1 MYQEVWVSGKINKI
15 VYKYLIGCKEKE
27 KEYEYGGLR
36 TAKKAEEDLKKEG
49 HNIPKNTINLAFRDL
64 LDTGLA
70 EVLRPWEIKEKCM
83 EHECHGNKA
92 VKCFDRNRC
101 NKNVYSIP
109 TMESIDLGS
118 SHSGHKRPLSYRS
131 LEP

>member
-1 MYQEVWVSGKINKI
+1 MYKKLRTSRNINKI
-15 VYKYLIGCKEKE
+15 VHDYLIGCKEKE

-49 HNIPKNTINLAFRDL
+49 HNIPKNRISSALKYL
-64 LDTGLA
+64 LDTGYA
-70 EVLRPWEIKEKCM
+70 EILRPWEIKEKCM

-92 VKCFDRNRC
+92 VKCFNRSNC
-101 NKNVYSIP
+101 EKGVYSRSI
-109 TMESIDLGS
+109 MESIDLGS